1 MNTQQSATPFPRAD
15 HRAKPHPKPTKW
27 RRGLVRQACY
37 EAIARELEVEL

>member
-15 HRAKPHPKPTKW
+15 HKAKKHGKPTKW